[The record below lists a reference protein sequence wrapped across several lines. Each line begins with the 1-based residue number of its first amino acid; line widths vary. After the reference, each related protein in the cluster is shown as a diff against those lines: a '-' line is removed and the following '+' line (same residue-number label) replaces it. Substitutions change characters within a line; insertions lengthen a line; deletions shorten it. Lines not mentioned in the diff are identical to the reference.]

1 MNKIVEKI
9 HRKFDTASEKLLT
22 EAKAIVAAPVVLET
36 EKIERLNKIGFNAAK
51 PIGDA
56 EKGFKKKEAAKEM
69 IEAIEYYQVYY
80 PSYKFIHEEQIQKI
94 CKKYK
99 LLYGDG
105 SNYLGDIPEKNLAE
119 IEAFKLREED
129 YHEEELWGGGWLNS
143 MILRYSNPIPSPFF
157 YYSPDSVLRSD
168 TEKQE
173 TFKGIIPTIM
183 EQQAKEEISVTET
196 PKKQKPPF
204 KICAPQKDFNMQ
216 GYEVK
221 EGYKIVYDPIVIQP
235 VKYKSIL
242 GGLIVSKWGLEGK
255 DESLVN
261 EIQN

>member
-56 EKGFKKKEAAKEM
+56 EKGFKKKEAAKIM

-80 PSYKFIHEEQIQKI
+80 PSYKFIAEEQIQKI

-99 LLYGDG
+99 LLYGDS

-129 YHEEELWGGGWLNS
+129 YYENNSWLPTWYDNLL
-143 MILRYSNPIPSPFF
+143 LRYSNPISFLDRAEPI
-157 YYSPDSVLRSD
+157 
-168 TEKQE
+168 
-173 TFKGIIPTIM
+173 GIIPMIM
-183 EQQAKEEISVTET
+183 GVDPIAKEETPEE
-196 PKKQKPPF
+196 PKKTKPPF
-204 KICAPQKDFNMQ
+204 KICAPQTDFNMQ

-235 VKYKSIL
+235 VKYKNIL
-242 GGLIVSKWGLEGK
+242 GGLIVSKWGIEGK

>member
-56 EKGFKKKEAAKEM
+56 EKGFKKKEAAKIM

-80 PSYKFIHEEQIQKI
+80 PSYKFIPEEQIQKI

-99 LLYGDG
+99 LLYGDS

-129 YHEEELWGGGWLNS
+129 YYEQNESWMPTWYNN
-143 MILRYSNPIPSPFF
+143 IVLRYSNPISYESTGILPMIMGIYPIA
-157 YYSPDSVLRSD
+157 
-168 TEKQE
+168 TEEDKKAVVE
-173 TFKGIIPTIM
+173 
-183 EQQAKEEISVTET
+183 A
-196 PKKQKPPF
+196 KKQKPPF
-204 KICAPQKDFNMQ
+204 KICAPQTDFNMQ

-235 VKYKSIL
+235 VKYKSIV
-242 GGLIVSKWGLEGK
+242 GGLIISKWGLEGK

-261 EIQN
+261 EKSN